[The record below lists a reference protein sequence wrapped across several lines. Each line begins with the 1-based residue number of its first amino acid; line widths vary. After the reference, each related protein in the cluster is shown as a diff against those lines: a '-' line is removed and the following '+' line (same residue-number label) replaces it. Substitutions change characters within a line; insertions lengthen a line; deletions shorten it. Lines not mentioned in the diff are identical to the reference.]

1 MKIGSQHIF
10 FLILCN
16 HAPTAMPQL
25 YKFVKILAQM
35 SKELVYF
42 GFNLIVLTLAP
53 LHGKQTPNVFQIT
66 RETIPLGLAKK

>member
-1 MKIGSQHIF
+1 
-10 FLILCN
+10 
-16 HAPTAMPQL
+16 
-25 YKFVKILAQM
+25 M